1 MLQGVDFQNFSR
13 DTNFAKQMISMIW
26 ILFANFA
33 DFLGV
38 LRSKK
43 LLTAKIA
50 KIAKK
55 GREVREGI
63 SYRTLPIL
71 STGQYPKTAL
81 P

>member
-26 ILFANFA
+26 ILFAIA

-43 LLTAKIA
+43 LLTA

>member
-26 ILFANFA
+26 IFFANFA

-38 LRSKK
+38 LRGKK
-43 LLTAKIA
+43 LLTA

-63 SYRTLPIL
+63 PYRTLPIL